1 MSPAGLQE
9 RIESSRAGRL
19 LISAFVV
26 TVVGGMLAFNLPD
39 GGIGERAA
47 KVAAPYANALG
58 VGQSWTMFAPY
69 PRNEVLYLEARA
81 THADGSV
88 STWTPPFRGAL
99 VGGYSDSHW
108 RKYVEHA
115 VIRAESNPDGWR
127 GLWEPLARYVAL
139 KQGRGAS
146 PVTSVTLV
154 KRSAPIHPPGRSGP
168 SHAPLRDEAYYTLEV
183 AA

>member
-1 MSPAGLQE
+1 MTSTGLQE
-9 RIESSRAGRL
+9 RIESARGGRL
-19 LISAFVV
+19 LLSAFVV
-26 TVVGGMLAFNLPD
+26 TVVAGMAAFNLPD
-39 GGIGERAA
+39 GALKERATSM
-47 KVAAPYANALG
+47 AAPYTNALG
-58 VGQSWTMFAPY
+58 ITQRWAMFAPY
-69 PRNEVLYLEARA
+69 PRNEVLFLEARA

-88 STWTPPFRGAL
+88 STWTPPSRGA
-99 VGGYSDSHW
+99 VIGGYSDSHW

-154 KRSAPIHPPGRSGP
+154 KRSASIHPPGRSGP

-183 AA
+183 TA

>member
-1 MSPAGLQE
+1 MPRAGLQQ
-9 RIESSRAGRL
+9 RIESARGGRL
-19 LISAFVV
+19 LVSAFVV
-26 TVVGGMLAFNLPD
+26 TVVAGMAAFNLPE
-39 GGIGERAA
+39 GALKERATN
-47 KVAAPYANALG
+47 VTTPYTNALG
-58 VGQSWTMFAPY
+58 ITQHWAMFAPY
-69 PRNEVLYLEARA
+69 PRNEVLFLEARA

-99 VGGYSDSHW
+99 IGGYSDSHW

-127 GLWEPLARYVAL
+127 GLWEPLARYVAR
-139 KQGRGAS
+139 KQGRGGS

-154 KRSAPIHPPGRSGP
+154 KRSGEILPPGTPGP
-168 SHAPLRDEAYYTLEV
+168 SHAPLREEAYYTLEV

>member
-26 TVVGGMLAFNLPD
+26 TLVGGMLAFNLPD

-69 PRNEVLYLEARA
+69 PRNEVLFLEARA

-88 STWTPPFRGAL
+88 STWRPPSRGAL
-99 VGGYSDSHW
+99 IGGYSDSHW

-127 GLWEPLARYVAL
+127 QLWEPLARYVAREET
-139 KQGRGAS
+139 RGAS

-154 KRSAPIHPPGRSGP
+154 KRSGAIRPPGTSGP
-168 SHAPLRDEAYYTLEV
+168 ERAVLSDEAYYTLKL